1 MGPRQLLPDQLL
13 SVFVV
18 TWNMKEM
25 KVRGEGGELEGER
38 ERERGRGGGEG
49 GREGEAF
56 TDYASIILGNRCF

>member
-1 MGPRQLLPDQLL
+1 MGGVVGPRQLLPDQLL

-38 ERERGRGGGEG
+38 ERERGRGGGGGGGGEG
-49 GREGEAF
+49 GRGL
-56 TDYASIILGNRCF
+56 YGLC